1 MNNKIILFFIIL
13 LIITNTNL
21 KADED
26 VLRPRGKS
34 DAELAYYKGSS
45 LPLIFGF
52 EAGVNFNIFS
62 QTISWNPN
70 YRSFTIFDCLNSGTG
85 FSPHFG
91 FLFDIPISK
100 KLSFQ
105 ARISYD
111 RKSFGNSGLGT
122 DTVLSYSIVN
132 IGVGWDLTNDYVATA
147 FLLRYNIDN
156 NWFATFGPTIHF
168 MTSNLKVNKSGN
180 TGFGGISPDDCYYYQ
195 FVDSVFLMTK
205 SPTMFGLELGFGYKF
220 PITQDI
226 FLVPQARF
234 QLSLSQ
240 MFEEAGINDIFR
252 NVSVIEF
259 TKRYSHS
266 LQLAIALWFNI

>member
-1 MNNKIILFFIIL
+1 MFFIAF
-13 LIITNTNL
+13 LIIASENL

-34 DAELAYYKGSS
+34 DAELAYYKSSS
-45 LPLIFGF
+45 LPLILGI
-52 EAGVNFNIFS
+52 EAGVNFNLFS

-70 YRSFTIFDCLNSGTG
+70 YRSFTIFESMSSGTG
-85 FSPHFG
+85 VSPHFG
-91 FLFDIPISK
+91 FIFDIPISQ

-122 DTVLSYSIVN
+122 DTVLGYSMVN
-132 IGVGWDLTNDYVATA
+132 IGVGWDITNDYVATA

-156 NWFATFGPTIHF
+156 NWFATIGPTIHF
-168 MTSNLKVNKSGN
+168 MTGSIKANKSGN
-180 TGFGGISPDDCYYYQ
+180 TGFGGISPDDCHYYQ
-195 FVDSVFLMTK
+195 FVDSIFLMTK
-205 SPTMFGLELGFGYKF
+205 SPTMFGLELGLGYKF

-240 MFEEAGINDIFR
+240 IFEDAAINDIYR
-252 NVSVIEF
+252 NVSVVEF

-266 LQLAIALWFNI
+266 IQLALALWFNI